1 MDAPAWEAVVM
12 IQQLGYA
19 KAVAQAPSRT
29 LVGAE
34 DRARS
39 AQSPRS
45 NGAGAVT
52 TRPEAPRS
60 DAVVLGGFALDL
72 AYSRQLSRVDGRTGQ
87 ARVLAEQKTAL
98 TLEFDFASRA
108 LPRDASG
115 EVDIEALAN
124 TEEKQSMLASLEA
137 LAETGLKDPGVL
149 AGFVKSVDALFT
161 EYEKDLS
168 LSGGELDYARQQF
181 VDEVKGFFAKVD
193 GTDAPPDEA
202 VTDAAGLETTGFDSL
217 GDALEGLRVRVQARR
232 EDVMVAAGDLS
243 KVLAER
249 LDALRSKP
257 AGEREAASLGSF
269 LDNLKTATE
278 RRSTRD
284 LRDGARER
292 LLAADAEIPG
302 RSNPAPP
309 DAATV
314 ARGRAFM
321 DALSRETLSR
331 AA

>member
-1 MDAPAWEAVVM
+1 M

-87 ARVLAEQKTAL
+87 ARVLAEQKAL

-161 EYEKDLS
+161 EYERDLS
-168 LSGGELDYARQQF
+168 LSEGELDYARQQF

-193 GTDAPPDEA
+193 GTDAPAGEA
-202 VTDAAGLETTGFDSL
+202 VPDAAGLETTGFASL

-257 AGEREAASLGSF
+257 SGEREAASLGSF

-292 LLAADAEIPG
+292 LLAADAEISG
-302 RSNPAPP
+302 RSNPAPL

>member
-1 MDAPAWEAVVM
+1 M

-29 LVGAE
+29 LVSAE

-52 TRPEAPRS
+52 TRPEAPRG

-87 ARVLAEQKTAL
+87 TRVLAEQKAAL

-115 EVDIEALAN
+115 EVDIDALAN
-124 TEEKQSMLASLEA
+124 TEQKQSMLASLEA
-137 LAETGLKDPGVL
+137 LSETGLKDPGVL

-168 LSGGELDYARQQF
+168 LTRGELDYARQQF

-193 GTDAPPDEA
+193 GGEAPEA
-202 VTDAAGLETTGFDSL
+202 VAAAAPDAAGLETSGFATL
-217 GDALEGLRVRVQARR
+217 GDALQGLRVRIQARR

-269 LDNLKTATE
+269 LDSLKSATE
-278 RRSTRD
+278 RRSTRE

-302 RSNPAPP
+302 RSNPAPV

-321 DALSRETLSR
+321 DAMSRETLSR